1 MNELELVEN
10 KDLRATKL
18 DRIEVL
24 DRVGGLI
31 LLPNVDVATTKQLAN
46 YFNVGQQAIK
56 SLIFDNKKELSENGL
71 KVLKG
76 IDIKE
81 FKTRVLLGTKS
92 DELEDIFYRVPSLTV
107 FTRRAILNVAML
119 LRDSEVAQEIRKY
132 LLDIEHDTSI
142 ESPNIIMNKLQELS
156 EEKMLMLE
164 RVEAE
169 MDGNWDRVCEV
180 NARLFALKNKRI
192 VELETTNN
200 MIITSSLTIVESKAV
215 INRVVRAIAM
225 KEYGGMFGKAYGDL
239 YSKLNYKL
247 GINIKARDKKK
258 SESYL
263 DVLKEDEV
271 FEVEKIVRNWAIDS
285 ELDLDKLLK
294 I

>member
-10 KDLRATKL
+10 KDLRVAKL

-46 YFNVGQQAIK
+46 YFNVPLSTFKECYQNNLNELQSNGAK
-56 SLIFDNKKELSENGL
+56 LVKGSELKELKTKTDFTSELN
-71 KVLKG
+71 K
-76 IDIKE
+76 
-81 FKTRVLLGTKS
+81 
-92 DELEDIFYRVPSLTV
+92 VPSVIV

-200 MIITSSLTIVESKAV
+200 MITTNSLTIVESKAV

-271 FEVEKIVRNWAIDS
+271 FEVEKIVRNWAIDNR
-285 ELDLDKLLK
+285 LDLDKLLK